1 MSRGIAR
8 ERALRDFLELCGWI
22 CVRVAG
28 SLGPADLVAIAK
40 EGAVYPRRMGD
51 SSVGVPARGE
61 ILLVQVKGT
70 SRPFANFGPGA
81 RGELLAMADDIGAA
95 AWLAHKPLGARRWE
109 WFPPAAWPRG
119 AARKPLGPAPA
130 FCGVENLSK
139 TPHPPQSG

>member
-40 EGAVYPRRMGD
+40 QGAVYPRRMPNTLGF
-51 SSVGVPARGE
+51 SPARGE

-70 SRPFANFGPGA
+70 SRPFANFGPDA
-81 RGELLAMADDIGAA
+81 RRQLLGMANDIGAA
-95 AWLAHKPLGARRWE
+95 AWLAHKPLGARQWE
-109 WFPPAAWPRG
+109 WFPPTTWPAAPR
-119 AARKPLGPAPA
+119 KSLGPPAAA

-139 TPHPPQSG
+139 TPHPPESG